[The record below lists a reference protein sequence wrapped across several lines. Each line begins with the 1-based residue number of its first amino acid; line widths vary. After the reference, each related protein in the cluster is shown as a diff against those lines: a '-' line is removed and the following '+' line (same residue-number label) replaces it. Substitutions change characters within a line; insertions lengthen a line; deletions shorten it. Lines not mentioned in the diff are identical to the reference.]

1 MSNKILQKMK
11 NLLFGLLAI
20 FSFLLNGNAQEKSD
34 INQKIDFKSA
44 SLITTYE
51 KEVTEYKFLSLAEL
65 NEEVDQIIQ
74 ELDSSHSENTKHNSC
89 EVTIEIKIEVAFGET
104 KGLVSGV
111 IISNCIESNVATK
124 RLKAM
129 LLAATMG

>member
-1 MSNKILQKMK
+1 MK

-20 FSFLLNGNAQEKSD
+20 VSFLLNGNAQEKSD
-34 INQKIDFKSA
+34 LNQKIDFKNA

-51 KEVTEYKFLSLAEL
+51 KEVTEYKFFSLAEL
-65 NEEVDQIIQ
+65 NEEVDLIIQ
-74 ELDSSHSENTKHNSC
+74 ELDCSHSDNIKHNSS
-89 EVTIEIKIEVAFGET
+89 EITIEIKIEVAIGET

-111 IISNCIESNVATK
+111 IISNCSESNVATK

-129 LLAATMG
+129 LLAAAMG